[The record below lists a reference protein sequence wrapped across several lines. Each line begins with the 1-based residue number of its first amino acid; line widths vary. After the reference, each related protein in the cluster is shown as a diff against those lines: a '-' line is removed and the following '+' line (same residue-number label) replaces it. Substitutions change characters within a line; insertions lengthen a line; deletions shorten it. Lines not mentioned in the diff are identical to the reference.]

1 MGQIARKLVC
11 RLALLTP
18 VLGFSLAAS
27 AADGMAILQRDC
39 ATCHNLK
46 GPAPQTLQAL
56 WDRKGPDLFY
66 AGNKYRQDWLVERLQ
81 KPQRIRPA
89 GEFYGKHI
97 KPGVKSDEI
106 DAATL
111 ENHVALSKDDA
122 VAVAA
127 ELMKLKPHDDL
138 ITREKIVPG
147 TISKQMGE
155 MVFDKFQGC
164 MACHLIEPDYGGF
177 SGPELYTAGKRLQ
190 PEYIASYIRNPQA
203 WDPKIWM
210 PNKQV
215 SDANIQ
221 KLVNYLELLSKES
234 GNGK

>member
-1 MGQIARKLVC
+1 MRNIAQKLAC
-11 RLALLTP
+11 HLALASSILVMSP
-18 VLGFSLAAS
+18 VAS
-27 AADGMAILQRDC
+27 AADGMAILQKDC
-39 ATCHNLK
+39 VTCHNLK

-66 AGNKYRQDWLVERLQ
+66 AGNKYRREWLVEWLQ

-97 KPGVKSDEI
+97 KPGPKRDEI
-106 DAATL
+106 DATTL
-111 ENHVALSKDDA
+111 EKHVTLSKDDA

-138 ITREKIVPG
+138 IAKEKIVPG

-164 MACHLIEPDYGGF
+164 MACHLIEPDYGGL
-177 SGPELYTAGKRLQ
+177 SGPEVYTAGKRLQ
-190 PEYIASYIRNPQA
+190 PAFIASYIRSPQA
-203 WDPKIWM
+203 WDPLIWM
-210 PNKQV
+210 PNKHV
-215 SDANIQ
+215 NDANIQ
-221 KLVNYLELLSKES
+221 KIVNYLELLSQGGQK
-234 GNGK
+234 